1 MKIAL
6 CIKQVPD
13 TTDIR
18 WTEHNTIQRE
28 GVESIINPF
37 DVYATEF
44 CLKIKKLHPNTE
56 ITVFTMGPAQA
67 ESMLRKVMALG
78 VDNAVLISDKKF
90 AGSDTYAT
98 GLTISRA
105 IRTAL
110 PDFDLIVCGQFA
122 VDGDTAQTGPN
133 IANFLNLPQV
143 TFVKDFKS
151 LENKNLTIAREMED
165 GIETVRAELPAL
177 VCVMQNNFEPQR
189 PKINGI
195 ISANKK
201 EIKKLSMEDIG
212 LSPEKTGL
220 KGSPTYVSKAF
231 RNITTHNVQKF
242 KMNLA
247 DSVNLLEEKLKSL
260 EVLNNAE

>member
-1 MKIAL
+1 
-6 CIKQVPD
+6 
-13 TTDIR
+13 
-18 WTEHNTIQRE
+18 
-28 GVESIINPF
+28 
-37 DVYATEF
+37 
-44 CLKIKKLHPNTE
+44 
-56 ITVFTMGPAQA
+56 
-67 ESMLRKVMALG
+67 
-78 VDNAVLISDKKF
+78 
-90 AGSDTYAT
+90 
-98 GLTISRA
+98 
-105 IRTAL
+105 
-110 PDFDLIVCGQFA
+110 
-122 VDGDTAQTGPN
+122 
-133 IANFLNLPQV
+133 
-143 TFVKDFKS
+143 
-151 LENKNLTIAREMED
+151 
-165 GIETVRAELPAL
+165 
-177 VCVMQNNFEPQR
+177 MQNDFEPQR